1 MKMNGPAITKFEEDI
16 FARLNQVEREVAG
29 QGAKLDAIQDSVERI
44 ARREERPIPWPSIG
58 ALVLGTL
65 TFVMSIGS
73 LALVGL
79 SSDIKANEKSI
90 DKVVAEVSKRTS
102 MVYGTIEDTESH
114 HRWLTDHSTRMNTLE
129 DKVATLLAKESK

>member
-1 MKMNGPAITKFEEDI
+1 MNGPATSKFEEDI

-44 ARREERPIPWPSIG
+44 ARREDRPVPWTSIG

-65 TFVMSIGS
+65 TFVMSLGS
-73 LALVGL
+73 LAMVGL

-90 DKVVAEVSKRTS
+90 DKVAKEVTERTD
-102 MVYGTIEDTESH
+102 MVYGSSHMTESH
-114 HRWLTDHSTRMNTLE
+114 QRWLTNLSGRIHVIE
-129 DKVATLLAKESK
+129 DKVSALSAKDKK